1 MSDQD
6 TPTLSPVR
14 ASRRDQNLSSA
25 FAPSSKLPS
34 HLSRRSRPASVS
46 STPASPASTPA
57 TETPAEG
64 LSGGGQGGSG
74 PDAAEPT
81 GGAEPTERSTSA
93 AAPVATRE
101 NTQDATG
108 GGVLVAADDAGV
120 ADQDVEGDQS
130 RSAGEEAAPVLPGE
144 PTEPAVDAADVVEH
158 GSELAASA
166 GLAAPAVLAGAEV
179 AHDDRT
185 TTAQPETVSIAAS
198 STVAEAKPQ
207 PRRAVKSTQAA
218 SASAAAP
225 VGGRRRKNK
234 SVVSVLH
241 RTRQLLSE
249 QREMQPN
256 MTNRILVLIAIDHQ
270 AHRLPELLQ
279 ASRPAVVPGSLFAS
293 LPQAS
298 PPSDRVQISLEL
310 SDEHESVIKD
320 LVKAHDTTI
329 RELIDVAVAAE
340 YGTGQ

>member
-46 STPASPASTPA
+46 STPASPAPAPA

-64 LSGGGQGGSG
+64 PSGGRQGGSE
-74 PDAAEPT
+74 PDTAEPT
-81 GGAEPTERSTSA
+81 SEVEATERSTNTHVT
-93 AAPVATRE
+93 VATQE
-101 NTQDATG
+101 NTQDVTD
-108 GGVLVAADDAGV
+108 GGVQDAAHDAGAAD
-120 ADQDVEGDQS
+120 QNVEGDQS
-130 RSAGEEAAPVLPGE
+130 RSMGEDAAPVLPGE
-144 PTEPAVDAADVVEH
+144 PNEPTEPTVDAADVVEH
-158 GSELAASA
+158 GSELAA
-166 GLAAPAVLAGAEV
+166 PAVLAGTEV

-185 TTAQPETVSIAAS
+185 TTAQPATVPIEAL
-198 STVAEAKPQ
+198 STVAAANPQ
-207 PRRAVKSTQAA
+207 PRRAAKSTQAA
-218 SASAAAP
+218 SARTAEP
-225 VGGRRRKNK
+225 VGGRRRRNK

-249 QREMQPN
+249 QREIQPN

-279 ASRPAVVPGSLFAS
+279 ASRPAVVPGSLFSS